1 VGRATPELVIFDCD
15 GVLVDSE
22 RISVRVGVAV
32 LAEHGWHLTEEA
44 FAARFVGCSAEE
56 FERGIAEHLGADLAR
71 EWDRRYS
78 HRFRAAFESEL
89 EAVHGVVE
97 VLQALE
103 AHGVP
108 TCVASNSDHDHIEH
122 VLELAGLRDRLEGRV
137 FSAHDV
143 TAGKPAP
150 DLFLHAAQTLR
161 TDPDD
166 CVVIED
172 SPFGAMAARA
182 AGMRCYGYAGGLTS
196 AEKLSEQGAIPFQRM
211 TDLLG
216 LLGVTGLRREIR
228 GVGAGQVHTGR

>member
-1 VGRATPELVIFDCD
+1 MGRRTPELVIFDCD

-22 RISVRVGVAV
+22 RISVRVGVGV

-44 FAARFVGCSAEE
+44 FAARFVGCSAAE
-56 FERGIAEHLGADLAR
+56 FEQGIAEHIGPDLAR
-71 EWDRRYS
+71 EWDDRYA
-78 HRFRAAFESEL
+78 HRFRDAFESEL

-108 TCVASNSDHDHIEH
+108 TCVASNSDHDHIEN
-122 VLELAGLRDRLEGRV
+122 VLELAGLQDRLAGRV

-143 TAGKPAP
+143 GAGKPAP
-150 DLFLHAAQTLR
+150 DLFLAAARALG
-161 TDPDD
+161 TDPED

-172 SPFGAMAARA
+172 SPFGAMAAKA

-196 AEKLSEQGAIPFQRM
+196 ADRLAEHGAIPFQRM
-211 TDLLG
+211 TDLLDILG
-216 LLGVTGLRREIR
+216 LDQPDVDLDMDLEAAQR
-228 GVGAGQVHTGR
+228 G